1 MVRVYSGDRDA
12 SLNAD
17 DMASQTV
24 RLKEE
29 QLRKEEE
36 KVITIIGL
44 LSHIINLPRFLPSTT
59 RMYMTRACGGS
70 CVPTSNALLLIISY
84 ATLN

>member
-1 MVRVYSGDRDA
+1 MIAAYSGDRDA

-36 KVITIIGL
+36 KVIIMIGL
-44 LSHIINLPRFLPSTT
+44 YHISHPP
-59 RMYMTRACGGS
+59 
-70 CVPTSNALLLIISY
+70 LLFY
-84 ATLN
+84 GTHVYEARV

>member
-1 MVRVYSGDRDA
+1 MVVNKSKSMIQLISENAKANTSLAIRDA

-17 DMASQTV
+17 DMASQSV

-36 KVITIIGL
+36 KVTLI
-44 LSHIINLPRFLPSTT
+44 SLPTQE
-59 RMYMTRACGGS
+59 MQ
-70 CVPTSNALLLIISY
+70 I
-84 ATLN
+84 

>member
-1 MVRVYSGDRDA
+1 MVHVYSGDRDA

-36 KVITIIGL
+36 KVITILGL
-44 LSHIINLPRFLPSTT
+44 LSHITHSLPLSSLLQH
-59 RMYMTRACGGS
+59 AC
-70 CVPTSNALLLIISY
+70 T
-84 ATLN
+84 

>member
-1 MVRVYSGDRDA
+1 MVHVYSGDRDA

-44 LSHIINLPRFLPSTT
+44 LSHIINPPLSSLLQH
-59 RMYMTRACGGS
+59 AC
-70 CVPTSNALLLIISY
+70 I
-84 ATLN
+84 

>member
-1 MVRVYSGDRDA
+1 MVAAYSGDRDA

-36 KVITIIGL
+36 KVIIMIGL
-44 LSHIINLPRFLPSTT
+44 YHISHPLFLFYGTHIYEA
-59 RMYMTRACGGS
+59 R
-70 CVPTSNALLLIISY
+70 V
-84 ATLN
+84 